1 MAPAIAMAQI
11 FVIAHALLLILSCSF
26 SILDVH
32 GRETTNSDELLS
44 NQFTFYVGMIVF
56 GGLVIVFQAISALF
70 VYKY

>member
-1 MAPAIAMAQI
+1 MAQT
-11 FVIAHALLLILSCSF
+11 FVIVHALLLILSCSF